1 MGQSIKDCLPQI
13 LLGSFLNTFA
23 PYSLGDRIHSW
34 FIAASVALTA
44 VDHPDFDIGR
54 ATWSL

>member
-23 PYSLGDRIHSW
+23 PYSLGDSW